1 MCLDAEA
8 IFSELNE
15 TTTPVESKHFN
26 MHHILHVE
34 LPERLTQ
41 GKEKVFTGSVLPVE
55 VFCSSYFQNVM
66 Q

>member
-15 TTTPVESKHFN
+15 TITPVETRQHFN
-26 MHHILHVE
+26 IHHILHVE
-34 LPERLTQ
+34 LPQRLTR
-41 GKEKVFTGSVLPVE
+41 GKEKVFTEAVLPVE
-55 VFCSSYFQNVM
+55 VFCSYFQNIM